1 MEEQCEHPIT
11 EYERVRASRIKENM
25 EKMRQLGINIHI
37 PTSSIKEISKS
48 SSIKAPKKKQQQK
61 NHHLAIPRRASSR
74 LTGKKGIGNE
84 AYSSSDCDK
93 ASSMMKTEEVYN
105 SEHEKLLGDCKN
117 PWMVSDD
124 DNKPFYDPINGITC
138 HQCRQ
143 KTLGLRTDC
152 NLCRLPHGRLCGTCL
167 YKRLQ
172 PYKKLELIY
181 ICIYIVIIL
190 FCADMGKIY
199 WKQKKIQGG
208 LVRCVVEFVT
218 AVDVANKKASRLLVI
233 FIPRHGRSLDSNL
246 WRII

>member
-25 EKMRQLGINIHI
+25 EKMRQLGININNI
-37 PTSSIKEISKS
+37 PTTVKEISKCS
-48 SSIKAPKKKQQQK
+48 STKAPKKKQQQK

-124 DNKPFYDPINGITC
+124 DNKPLYDPINGITC

-167 YKRLQ
+167 YKRYGENL
-172 PYKKLELIY
+172 LEATENTSWACPVCRGICNCSRCRQQKGFQAIGNLHTKAWEELGFKSVAHYLIQTRR
-181 ICIYIVIIL
+181 
-190 FCADMGKIY
+190 AK
-199 WKQKKIQGG
+199 
-208 LVRCVVEFVT
+208 
-218 AVDVANKKASRLLVI
+218 
-233 FIPRHGRSLDSNL
+233 
-246 WRII
+246 